1 MLRHSE
7 KRKIEKYQKR
17 QRKYSNFNR
26 MIMPKDWRQ
35 AGIERR
41 SSGFGSDYH
50 YVIDHYVIVFYC
62 SVGL

>member
-41 SSGFGSDYH
+41 SSGLGPDNH
-50 YVIDHYVIVFYC
+50 YVI
-62 SVGL
+62 L